1 MNTYIITANLH
12 KDDCDC
18 GNHEQ
23 HDDSIRTAIRI
34 EAESS
39 VEALEQ
45 FHDQNMVDYDISY
58 TVQHVEIVETDVF
71 RFMVEIQQAMKDVSS

>member
-1 MNTYIITANLH
+1 MNMYIITANLH
-12 KDDCDC
+12 DENCNC
-18 GNHEQ
+18 GNHENI
-23 HDDSIRTAIRI
+23 DDSIRTAIRI

-71 RFMVEIQQAMKDVSS
+71 RFMIEIQQAMKDVSA